1 MDLTLQWTASEG
13 RTCAACATAVPVI
26 SEPDAVCPLCW
37 ATRTD
42 NDPDWALGQAI
53 AVEGLLLL
61 DEDPARVAG
70 CVSRLRSLSDH
81 ATRPAVTAVLADA
94 ARDLEQLAAEIR

>member
-1 MDLTLQWTASEG
+1 MQWTASEG

-37 ATRTD
+37 ASRTD
-42 NDPDWALGQAI
+42 NDPYWALGQAI

-61 DEDPARVAG
+61 DDDPDRVAG
-70 CVSRLRSLSDH
+70 CVRRLRGLCDH
-81 ATRPAVTAVLADA
+81 ATRPAVTAVLAEA
-94 ARDLEQLAAEIR
+94 ARDLELLAAGY

>member
-13 RTCAACATAVPVI
+13 RTCAACQTSVPVI
-26 SEPDAVCPLCW
+26 SEADACCPLCW
-37 ATRTD
+37 AASTD

-61 DEDPARVAG
+61 DENPHRVAG
-70 CVSRLRSLSDH
+70 CVRRLRNLSDH
-81 ATRPAVTAVLADA
+81 ATRPALTAVLAQA
-94 ARDLEQLAAEIR
+94 ARDLELLAADFR